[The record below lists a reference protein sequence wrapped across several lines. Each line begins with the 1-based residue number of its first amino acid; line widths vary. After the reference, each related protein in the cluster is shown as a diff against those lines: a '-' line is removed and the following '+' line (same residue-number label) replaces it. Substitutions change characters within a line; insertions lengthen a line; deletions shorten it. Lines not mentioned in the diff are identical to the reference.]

1 MICFLNAYL
10 TGRRKMIGIDFY
22 ESIFGII
29 NMVFCF
35 VFLFKSYMIISEY
48 EWLQEEDTQER
59 LASLYEDDKELE
71 NLGKFNRIVGFMFFF
86 GFIPFINAAIVCLIW
101 GFFAAFVTWN

>member
-10 TGRRKMIGIDFY
+10 TGRRKMIGIVY

-29 NMVFCF
+29 NMVFSF

-59 LASLYEDDKELE
+59 LASLYEDDNELE
-71 NLGKFNRIVGFMFFF
+71 NLGKFYGIVGFMFFF
-86 GFIPFINAAIVCLIW
+86 GFYPLIIAVIVWLIF
-101 GFFAAFVTWN
+101 GCFAAFVCLS